1 LSFEVEPVN
10 RHSLSRQIAD
20 QLQEAILDG
29 TLKADDRLPTEDE
42 LSRRYQV
49 SRPTIREAL
58 KRLAAKNL
66 VRSKR
71 GPTGGTFVT
80 TPSVDQLSDQ
90 LTSAA
95 TMLMSLKAVDLDE
108 INGARLELETICCR
122 LAATHRNDE
131 HLQALADELAIQQ
144 HGQITAEEFCASD
157 VRFHRIIVDASGNRM
172 LSFVMYAVIEAL
184 QPVANMI
191 AYRFRERSVITE
203 QHTRLLDALR
213 DQDADAACTVLTE
226 QIEYLAARHHD
237 AQSWSASHNT
247 TPEKP

>member
-1 LSFEVEPVN
+1 MSFEFEPVN
-10 RHSLSRQIAD
+10 RRSLSSQIAD

-80 TPSVDQLSDQ
+80 KPSVDQLSDS

-95 TMLMSLKAVDLDE
+95 TMMVSLKEVDLDE
-108 INGARLELETICCR
+108 INQARRELESTCCR
-122 LAATHRNDE
+122 LAASQRQESH
-131 HLQALADELAIQQ
+131 LAIM
-144 HGQITAEEFCASD
+144 AEELSLQQNDSIAAEAFCASD
-157 VRFHRIIVDASGNRM
+157 VRFHRAIADASGNRM

-191 AYRFRERSVITE
+191 AYRFREREVIVD
-203 QHTRLLDALR
+203 QHRRLLEAL
-213 DQDADAACTVLTE
+213 QTQNADRACDILHE
-226 QIEYLAARHHD
+226 QIDYLAARHRD
-237 AQSWSASHNT
+237 AQNWRAG
-247 TPEKP
+247 KGD